1 MNSMLTTKSGDGGMT
16 TLNGSRLM
24 KDDPRIEFFGA
35 GDELTSWLGLLK
47 AETQSEHFRACLSGI
62 QENLIRIMAGA
73 SRSAEGERY
82 PGRNQLSGDETAK
95 LEEEMDRIL
104 ASFRLEMKFILPG
117 KSAFSAKIDI
127 ARTVARRAERAYV
140 SLTRVMRAD
149 PDTERYLNRL
159 SDYLYAAARCVDAGK
174 EVNL

>member
-1 MNSMLTTKSGDGGMT
+1 
-16 TLNGSRLM
+16 
-24 KDDPRIEFFGA
+24 
-35 GDELTSWLGLLK
+35 
-47 AETQSEHFRACLSGI
+47 
-62 QENLIRIMAGA
+62 
-73 SRSAEGERY
+73 
-82 PGRNQLSGDETAK
+82 
-95 LEEEMDRIL
+95 
-104 ASFRLEMKFILPG
+104 MKFILPG